1 MEIIQNLSD
10 LIEKVGKRVYVFSVG
25 KPNPAKLGNF
35 LDIDIFILLAC
46 PENSL
51 LDSREFLKPVIT
63 PFEAFL
69 AFGNQEW
76 TGLYDLNLSSISLKI
91 SSTEITPC
99 EEPYFSL
106 ATGTFHSNFTNS
118 TCYNGSLDLTTQNTT
133 VSRVTG
139 DTSSFS
145 LFKSR
150 EFQGLE
156 IDAEPSL
163 SGTGIVKGR
172 SGVASGYSHESS

>member
-1 MEIIQNLSD
+1 M
-10 LIEKVGKRVYVFSVG
+10 GKRVYVFSIG

-35 LDIDIFILLAC
+35 LDIDVFILLAC

-76 TGLYDLNLSSISLKI
+76 TGLYDLNLSSVSHKI
-91 SSTEITPC
+91 SSAEITPS

-106 ATGTFHSNFTNS
+106 ASGTFRSFSIDS
-118 TCYNGSLDLTTQNTT
+118 TSTYKGSLDLTTKNNA

-139 DTSSFS
+139 DRSAFS
-145 LFKSR
+145 TFKSR

-156 IDAEPSL
+156 VDSEPSIAVK
-163 SGTGIVKGR
+163 GIVKGR
-172 SGVASGYSHESS
+172 SGVASGYSHEIDNKVRDA